1 MELTEEQK
9 NFLADCEK
17 QFADRYTENDEDFM
31 ELKKQPLSKPP
42 IVDPWG
48 NNFNRNQQRGEM
60 DRGGGQRRPPYG
72 RRHRDY
78 RDSYSRH
85 DSRQMRDR
93 PYGNHDDHRS
103 HQYRDRSYDDRER
116 DRIGS
121 NRGNV
126 HQNREDHQPRYH
138 PY

>member
-9 NFLADCEK
+9 CFLAECEEEFS
-17 QFADRYTENDEDFM
+17 QRYTENDAEFM
-31 ELKKQPLSKPP
+31 KLKNKPLSNPP

-60 DRGGGQRRPPYG
+60 DRGGGYRGQRRPYG
-72 RRHRDY
+72 RRQRDY

-85 DSRQMRDR
+85 DSRQTRDR
-93 PYGNHDDHRS
+93 HYDDRS
-103 HQYRDRSYDDRER
+103 HHRDRSYEDRGQ
-116 DRIGS
+116 DRTGQ

-126 HQNREDHQPRYH
+126 HHDREDGHHQPRYH

>member
-1 MELTEEQK
+1 MELTGEQK
-9 NFLADCEK
+9 SFLAECDEEFSK
-17 QFADRYTENDEDFM
+17 RYTENDADFM
-31 ELKKQPLSKPP
+31 ELKNKPLSIPP

-48 NNFNRNQQRGEM
+48 NNFNRNHQRGEM
-60 DRGGGQRRPPYG
+60 DRGGGQRRPYG

-85 DSRQMRDR
+85 DSRQTRDR
-93 PYGNHDDHRS
+93 PYVNHDDRNR
-103 HQYRDRSYDDRER
+103 YRDRSYEDRGR
-116 DRIGS
+116 DRMGP

-126 HQNREDHQPRYH
+126 HQDREDGYHQPRYH